1 MNRHARLSPSS
12 AYRWSECPGSVH
24 LIESLAESD
33 QFVSEITHDNEYI
46 KFGVEAHAVA
56 ENILRD
62 NSATITA
69 DEEIMAVVQPY
80 VDYVGKRVW
89 GEGRTLLVEHRVS
102 LSSLNPPEPIYGTA
116 DAIIWDPL
124 SLEVVDLKTGQGVKV
139 DPLENPQ
146 LIL

>member
-62 NSATITA
+62 SSATITA

-80 VDYVGKRVW
+80 VEYVRERAKGKF
-89 GEGRTLLVEHRVS
+89 LLVDRRGS
-102 LSSLNPPEPIYGTA
+102 LAWLQPPQPISGPP
-116 DAIIWDPL
+116 DPPSIDQEL
-124 SLEVVDLKTGQGVKV
+124 LQITD
-139 DPLENPQ
+139 
-146 LIL
+146 